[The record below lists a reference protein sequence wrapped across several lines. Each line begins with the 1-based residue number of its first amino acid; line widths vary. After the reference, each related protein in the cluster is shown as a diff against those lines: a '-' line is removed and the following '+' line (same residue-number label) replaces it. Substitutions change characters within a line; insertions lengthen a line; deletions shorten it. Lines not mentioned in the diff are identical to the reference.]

1 MDDGQDEEVVRE
13 IQAGLGEVDFA
24 TVCDE
29 DVVRKV
35 QVGV

>member
-13 IQAGLGEVDFA
+13 IQAGLGEVDSA
-24 TVCDE
+24 IVCDE